1 MTWVNVVVQ
10 GLLLGGLYALF
21 ATGLSLM
28 FGVMRL
34 VNLAHGDLSIVAAFL
49 ALAIVDGTGVNPL
62 WTLLVVV
69 PLMLGAG
76 YLLQRGLLNFTLRGA
91 DPLPPVLV
99 TFGLSVILQNLLLE
113 LFSADAQGLDAGR
126 VENVS
131 IRVSD
136 RLAVG
141 WFPLLTLVTAV
152 AVLVGLQLLLSRTQ
166 LGRAFRATADD
177 PEAAT
182 LVGLDPRHVFAMATA
197 IALATVAVAG
207 LFLGVRTTFTPSIG
221 PTRLIFAF
229 EAVII
234 GGLGSIWGTLAGGL
248 VLGVAQALG
257 SQLSP
262 GWGVLAGHLVFLA
275 VLAFRPTGLLGRAV
289 PA

>member
-1 MTWVNVVVQ
+1 M
-10 GLLLGGLYALF
+10 
-21 ATGLSLM
+21 
-28 FGVMRL
+28 
-34 VNLAHGDLSIVAAFL
+34 
-49 ALAIVDGTGVNPL
+49 
-62 WTLLVVV
+62 
-69 PLMLGAG
+69 
-76 YLLQRGLLNFTLRGA
+76 A
-91 DPLPPVLV
+91 D
-99 TFGLSVILQNLLLE
+99 S
-113 LFSADAQGLDAGR
+113 QGLDAGR
-126 VENVS
+126 VENAS

-152 AVLVGLQLLLSRTQ
+152 AVLVGLQ
-166 LGRAFRATADD
+166 AADQPD
-177 PEAAT
+177 PARPLVPGHLRRPRGGH
-182 LVGLDPRHVFAMATA
+182 LVGLDHRHLFAVATA

-207 LFLGVRTTFTPSIG
+207 LFLGVRTTFTPSVG

-248 VLGVAQALG
+248 VLGVAQTLG
-257 SQLSP
+257 AQLSP

-275 VLAFRPTGLLGRAV
+275 VLAFRPTGLLGKAV